1 MQFVYI
7 VVHMQ
12 DLFVNEY
19 SGKRRSEAAVFKVDS
34 ARLLRGTSDTL
45 RRSSQGSS
53 GSSGAVQQP
62 GSDADLLWHEGFNA
76 GWVSGAT
83 RRTLELD
90 AVADSYGDGYDNKKE
105 IHGGCELRGVGS
117 TTSWSACGEDGLG
130 GWEARDAGLSC
141 SRAATVHELW
151 RQHSDD
157 AALED
162 GAVELQQQQFSG
174 FAGHQLG
181 LEVGKTAQGA
191 QHSNSNKDAS
201 IALQLTANGS
211 WGASELA
218 VKLAAAS
225 PFGTSVQAY
234 TDLSGGSSRGR
245 AQLPRGSE
253 RISPRGSPVAL
264 HEAAKTQADS
274 TSGCFTF
281 PAGATN
287 AVTIPV
293 SRVYYTQ
300 DTAIKAS
307 SGRCSLNFAS
317 HP

>member
-1 MQFVYI
+1 M
-7 VVHMQ
+7 
-12 DLFVNEY
+12 
-19 SGKRRSEAAVFKVDS
+19 DS

-76 GWVSGAT
+76 GWESGAT
-83 RRTLELD
+83 RRTLEMD
-90 AVADSYGDGYDNKKE
+90 AVADSYGDGYDNKKD
-105 IHGGCELRGVGS
+105 IHGGSESRGVGS
-117 TTSWSACGEDGLG
+117 TTSWSACGKDGLG
-130 GWEARDAGLSC
+130 GWEARDAGVSY
-141 SRAATVHELW
+141 SRPATGHELW

-162 GAVELQQQQFSG
+162 GPGELQQQQFSG
-174 FAGHQLG
+174 FTGHQLS
-181 LEVGKTAQGA
+181 LEDRKTAQGA
-191 QHSNSNKDAS
+191 QHSYCNKDGS
-201 IALQLTANGS
+201 GALQLTANGTWS
-211 WGASELA
+211 ASELA

-234 TDLSGGSSRGR
+234 ADLSGSSSKGR
-245 AQLPRGSE
+245 AQLPKGCK
-253 RISPRGSPVAL
+253 RISPKGSPVGR

-274 TSGCFTF
+274 TNGCFTF

-300 DTAIKAS
+300 DTAVKAS
-307 SGRCSLNFAS
+307 SGKCSLNFLS